1 MTKAE
6 YSQLKKFFSQFPSKK
21 ISKNALIFKPGDKI
35 ADVYFMK
42 SGYVRV
48 YTKAPFGENTLNIFK
63 PLFLISVIHHFT
75 NLRNNL
81 FFQAITPSEVYIIPK
96 QEFKNFLNNNPKMSN
111 IIMDYF
117 FSSLLLY
124 MTNQGGIIN
133 GSAINKVASV
143 LLQIVHD
150 YGDTKNGQLAV
161 NFPATHRI
169 VASLIGLTRET
180 TSVQM
185 SKLQKLGIISTKRN
199 QFVVR
204 NLEKLKDLAS
214 IAE

>member
-1 MTKAE
+1 MTQAN
-6 YSQLKKFFSQFPSKK
+6 YTQLKKFFSQFPAQKYE
-21 ISKNALIFKPGDKI
+21 KNALIFKPGDKFENI
-35 ADVYFMK
+35 YFMK

-48 YTKAPFGENTLNIFK
+48 YSKVGSAENTLNIFK

-75 NLRNNL
+75 SSRNDLYLRAL
-81 FFQAITPSEVYIIPK
+81 TPAEVYIVPK
-96 QEFKNFLNNNPKMSN
+96 KEFKEFLAKNPDMEA
-111 IIMDYF
+111 IIMDFF

-124 MTNQGGIIN
+124 LTNQGNIIN
-133 GSAINKVASV
+133 GTAINKVASV
-143 LLQIVHD
+143 LLQIIHD
-150 YGDTKNGQLAV
+150 YGDIKNGQLVV

-199 QFVVR
+199 QFTVM

-214 IAE
+214 VIQ